1 MTLCSTVYSTV
12 GIVYL
17 SSRVITF
24 NFRIFSPLLAA
35 VSYRE
40 PVSIHKPTVAV
51 GTPLS
56 SVATR
61 MPLSSTDTSVG
72 GRFKLTAACAL

>member
-1 MTLCSTVYSTV
+1 M
-12 GIVYL
+12 
-17 SSRVITF
+17 RP
-24 NFRIFSPLLAA
+24 NFVFHLPLLAA
-35 VSYRE
+35 VSYLD

-61 MPLSSTDTSVG
+61 IPLSSTDTSVAG
-72 GRFKLTAACAL
+72 KFKFTAAAALRFLCTSP